1 MIRTRQPQGAARI
14 RTYWLSR
21 GLVFLFNGA
30 TFQDL
35 VTGTFATNVGAVGR
49 RANVNG
55 SIGPDISGTQYLEF
69 TDRDALDIT
78 AELSIFWRGV
88 FDATA
93 GAYRCPISKA
103 NGNGIDYTPFD
114 VYVDL
119 TSGKLAFSRSKAGGF
134 DSRTVDTAMTAG
146 VVTTFGVVAGPLMQ
160 DALSAY
166 VNGSASSV
174 TLGASGSGSALAN
187 IKGLRIGRRDDGA
200 TQLDGS
206 VECIALFNK
215 RLSSEEY
222 FRLYRDPWGELLV
235 PSRRAR
241 RSVQLGAAAGGGA
254 VTGTASITQSPQTLT
269 GAGTVAVAGTLN
281 KTPAAQTATTAVAV
295 AIAGTLNKTQ
305 TAQTVTTAGSVAVSG
320 TFNKTPAAQTLTAS
334 GTVASG
340 VTGTASITPAA
351 QTVTGSGAVPIA
363 ATATITPSAQTAT
376 TSGAVQ
382 VAATATITP
391 AAQTLAATGAV
402 VSGVVGN
409 ASITPTAQTATA
421 SGTVAI
427 AATATITP
435 SPQTLSATAAVSGG
449 AVTGTANIYVSA
461 QTLVAAA
468 NIIVR
473 GTATITPA
481 PQTLLGL
488 EAGTLPA
495 EIPESSRTLSQMTE
509 RLGSEW
515 VDTDPARLGLATAR
529 RSRPRLG

>member
-1 MIRTRQPQGAARI
+1 MARTRQPQVAVRLRPEIGFDYFWLPSVGVDLLRSLKPEFANNTSIQARVNGQAYRLNGLSANTTFAANSQTILPTGAVSIVLSGKGDTSYDFGILATTSLNQRCGGHVPI
-14 RTYWLSR
+14 PGDKVYWDY
-21 GLVFLFNGA
+21 GGA
-30 TFQDL
+30 TEGSTRLSVAGLSYSEFDTFIFTAGPRGMEIWQNGRLCASNAASPTRAD
-35 VTGTFATNVGAVGR
+35 VASPWGIGANSNNPAGTSQYASIYAVGLAR
-49 RANVNG
+49 RQISREWCERISRNV
-55 SIGPDISGTQYLEF
+55 
-69 TDRDALDIT
+69 
-78 AELSIFWRGV
+78 W
-88 FDATA
+88 
-93 GAYRCPISKA
+93 
-103 NGNGIDYTPFD
+103 
-114 VYVDL
+114 
-119 TSGKLAFSRSKAGGF
+119 
-134 DSRTVDTAMTAG
+134 
-146 VVTTFGVVAGPLMQ
+146 
-160 DALSAY
+160 
-166 VNGSASSV
+166 
-174 TLGASGSGSALAN
+174 
-187 IKGLRIGRRDDGA
+187 DGA
-200 TQLDGS
+200 F
-206 VECIALFNK
+206 A
-215 RLSSEEY
+215 
-222 FRLYRDPWGELLV
+222 
-235 PSRRAR
+235 PSRRVW
-241 RSVQLGAAAGGGA
+241 VQLGPAAGGGA

-269 GAGTVAVAGTLN
+269 GTGTVAVAGTIN
-281 KTPAAQTATTAVAV
+281 KTPAAQTATTASAV

-305 TAQTVTTAGSVAVSG
+305 AAQTVTTAGSVAVSG
-320 TFNKTPAAQTLTAS
+320 TFNKTPAAQTLTAT

-409 ASITPTAQTATA
+409 ATITPAAQTATA
-421 SGTVAI
+421 SGTVPI
-427 AATATITP
+427 AATATVTP
-435 SPQTLSATAAVSGG
+435 APQTLSSTAAVSGG

-468 NIIVR
+468 NIIVL